1 MSQDRHARLGYNPF
15 RRLADLLAP
24 YPPAAGLEPL
34 RLTAGDPT
42 LGPPAFVPGILAR
55 ESALWGDYP
64 PTEGTVDF
72 RQACVEWLT
81 RRYNLPAGFIG
92 ERQIVPAPG
101 SREGL
106 FMLAL
111 AVVPEQKHG
120 ARPAILLPNPFYHVY
135 RASSVITG
143 GDPVFLD
150 ATRET
155 GFLPDLDAIPEAT
168 LQGTALFFLC
178 SPSNP
183 QGAVASREYLE
194 RAIALA
200 RRYDFVLAIDE
211 CYAEIYDQTPPVGG
225 LEVAAATGSIAN
237 VVVLHSLS
245 KRSSAP
251 GLRSGF
257 IAGSPE
263 IIKRHLQVVE
273 YGGAGVPGP
282 VQAASAALWREES
295 HVPPTRDFYRGLFDE
310 AERVLGNRFGFYR
323 PPGGFFLWLD
333 VGDGEAAA
341 LKLWREAAVR
351 VLPGGYLTAPAPD
364 GTNHGDPYIRVA
376 MIHPRPITAEALRRI
391 AEVL

>member
-15 RRLADLLAP
+15 RRLTDLLAP
-24 YPPAAGLEPL
+24 YPPAPGLEPL

-42 LGPPAFVPGILAR
+42 LGPPAFVPEILAR

-64 PTEGTVDF
+64 PTEGTTDF
-72 RQACVEWLT
+72 RQACVDWLT
-81 RRYNLPAGFIG
+81 RRYGLPAGFIT
-92 ERQIVPAPG
+92 ECQIVPAPG

-111 AVVPEQKHG
+111 AVVPDQKHG
-120 ARPAILLPNPFYHVY
+120 ERPAVLLPNPFYHVY

-143 GDPVFLD
+143 GEPIFLD

-168 LQGTALFFLC
+168 WKRTALFFLC
-178 SPSNP
+178 NPSNP
-183 QGAVASREYLE
+183 QGAVASRAYLE

-200 RRYDFVLAIDE
+200 RSYDFVLAVDE

-225 LEVAAATGSIAN
+225 LEVAAATGRIDN

-257 IAGSPE
+257 IAGCPAV
-263 IIKRHLQVVE
+263 IKRHLQVVE

-282 VQAASAALWREES
+282 IQAASAALWREES

-351 VLPGGYLTAPAPD
+351 VLPGGYLTSPAPD
-364 GTNHGDPYIRVA
+364 GRNHGDPYIRVA